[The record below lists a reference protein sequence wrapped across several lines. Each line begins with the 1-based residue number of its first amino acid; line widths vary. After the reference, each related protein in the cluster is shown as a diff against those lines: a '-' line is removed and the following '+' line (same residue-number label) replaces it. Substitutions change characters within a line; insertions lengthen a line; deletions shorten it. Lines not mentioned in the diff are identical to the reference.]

1 MIDLLKIKFI
11 HCPFINAMIF
21 VNKCFYYIFSQIRE
35 HTVRIISSLEATW
48 KTLMVSLNNTLVYSL
63 ADQDKLRS
71 CNGIIWSG
79 ISTHPCSVDVTKM
92 WYNISKFIRKWHIY
106 NSIYQKYSLAL
117 IFAILLVEAAG
128 YKSS

>member
-1 MIDLLKIKFI
+1 MIDLFKIKFI

-21 VNKCFYYIFSQIRE
+21 VNKYFYYIFSQIRE

-71 CNGIIWSG
+71 CNGII
-79 ISTHPCSVDVTKM
+79 
-92 WYNISKFIRKWHIY
+92 
-106 NSIYQKYSLAL
+106 
-117 IFAILLVEAAG
+117 
-128 YKSS
+128 